1 MDMIYEYLFLFS
13 LFLTIA
19 IETSVLFLLVR
30 FYFKIDDLNNSL
42 LLFAGIFSSFS
53 TLPYLW
59 FLLPQFIDS
68 YQNLALIGEISVFL
82 IESVVYY
89 FVLKV
94 TIQRALVLSF
104 TCNLVSFFVGLA
116 ITSFM

>member
-1 MDMIYEYLFLFS
+1 MIYEYLFLFS
-13 LFLTIA
+13 LFLTII
-19 IETSVLFLLVR
+19 IETSVLFLLIR
-30 FYFKIDDLNNSL
+30 FYFKIDDLSNSL

-53 TLPYLW
+53 TIPYLW

-82 IESVVYY
+82 VEAVIYY

-94 TIQRALVLSF
+94 TVQRALILSF
-104 TCNLVSFFVGLA
+104 TCNLVSFIVGLMV
-116 ITSFM
+116 F

>member
-1 MDMIYEYLFLFS
+1 MLYEYLFLFS
-13 LFLTIA
+13 LFLTIL

-30 FYFKIDDLNNSL
+30 YYFKIDNISNSI

-68 YQNLALIGEISVFL
+68 YNSLALIGELSVFL
-82 IESVVYY
+82 VESVVYY

-94 TIQRALVLSF
+94 TIQRALILSF
-104 TCNLVSFFVGLA
+104 ACNLVSFLIGMMIF
-116 ITSFM
+116 

>member
-1 MDMIYEYLFLFS
+1 MLS
-13 LFLTIA
+13 LFLTII
-19 IETSVLFLLVR
+19 IETTVLFLLIR
-30 FYFKIDDLNNSL
+30 YYFKANDISNSL

-68 YQNLALIGEISVFL
+68 YVTLSIVGEISVFS
-82 IESVVYY
+82 IEAVIYY

-94 TIQRALVLSF
+94 NLSRAVKLSF
-104 TCNLVSFFVGLA
+104 LCNLASFLIGLA
-116 ITSFM
+116 IASLM

>member
-1 MDMIYEYLFLFS
+1 MFS
-13 LFLTIA
+13 LFLTTI
-19 IETSVLFLLVR
+19 IETAVLFLLIR
-30 FYFKIDDLNNSL
+30 YYFKANDISNSL

-68 YQNLALIGEISVFL
+68 YGILAIVGETSVIL
-82 IESVVYY
+82 TEAIIYY

-94 TIQRALVLSF
+94 NLSRALQLSF
-104 TCNLVSFFVGLA
+104 SCNISSFLIGLA
-116 ITSFM
+116 IASFM

>member
-1 MDMIYEYLFLFS
+1 MLHVYSFILS
-13 LFLTIA
+13 LFLTIL
-19 IETSVLFLLVR
+19 IETSVLFLLMR
-30 FYFKIDDLNNSL
+30 YYFKDSEIKTSL

-68 YQNLALIGEISVFL
+68 YGDLVVIGESSVIL
-82 IESVVYY
+82 IEAVFYY

-94 TIQRALVLSF
+94 TIQRALQLSAI
-104 TCNLVSFFVGLA
+104 CNLVSFTVGLVIA
-116 ITSFM
+116 AFII